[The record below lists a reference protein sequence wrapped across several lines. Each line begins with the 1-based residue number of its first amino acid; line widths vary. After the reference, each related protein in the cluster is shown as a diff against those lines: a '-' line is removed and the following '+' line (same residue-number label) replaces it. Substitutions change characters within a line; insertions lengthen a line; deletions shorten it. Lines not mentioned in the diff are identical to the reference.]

1 MILGVTLVVMGT
13 LCVVLIVGVR
23 ILLVVVVAGVARA
36 VDTSRVVTL
45 SATVAGHGA
54 AVEVVVGSRDQDKGG
69 VVATVVDTSSLSFTG
84 CVVSVIGCASTGLRV
99 VATTAGGVSVE
110 AVVRGVSAV
119 PGAGEGVTIFV
130 VVVAVIFALEISV
143 GVVVLAV
150 VAVAAAVVSEVT
162 TSFDVTGRGGTS
174 VVLVEVSKWMTVS
187 EVTSGVVF
195 TVGL

>member
-1 MILGVTLVVMGT
+1 M
-13 LCVVLIVGVR
+13 
-23 ILLVVVVAGVARA
+23 
-36 VDTSRVVTL
+36 
-45 SATVAGHGA
+45 
-54 AVEVVVGSRDQDKGG
+54 
-69 VVATVVDTSSLSFTG
+69 
-84 CVVSVIGCASTGLRV
+84 
-99 VATTAGGVSVE
+99 
-110 AVVRGVSAV
+110 RGVSAV

-174 VVLVEVSKWMTVS
+174 VVLVEVSKWMTV
-187 EVTSGVVF
+187 TSGVVF